1 MPERSQHLH
10 LHASAGE
17 ENLQKSDL
25 LIVRSTV
32 DSFVP
37 VVVKNMKDVKRW
49 LPGALIS
56 ILLIAAILYF
66 VDLRAMVD
74 AVRNANYGMLLVAF
88 AIGFL
93 WLAIRTIVW
102 RTLLRN
108 RASYSDV
115 FWTIGEGYLLN
126 NFLPFRLG
134 EIGRAFLLSRKSD
147 MQFMEILPTI
157 VIERAVDLGFSAA
170 IFLTALPFVVGS
182 EGSGSIGIIVGVV
195 VVLGLVLLY
204 VLARNNQW
212 ALNLFQKLSARW
224 PSLQRFGGSFLEP
237 FFAGL
242 SILTDGWLFLRFLF
256 WMAVN
261 WGIAIISYYLI
272 IRSFFPQAEVVWGM
286 FGLGAAAFGGAVP
299 SLPGAVGTFE
309 GAFGGAITLLTG
321 DESTALAVALTGRL
335 YNYINSGVIGG
346 IGLLREG
353 QTLSGIYAQ
362 LKALRSKPSEEMIK

>member
-1 MPERSQHLH
+1 MRD
-10 LHASAGE
+10 A
-17 ENLQKSDL
+17 
-25 LIVRSTV
+25 
-32 DSFVP
+32 
-37 VVVKNMKDVKRW
+37 KRW

-66 VDLRAMVD
+66 VDLRAMVS
-74 AVRNANYGMLLVAF
+74 AIRNANYGLLGIALV
-88 AIGFL
+88 IGFI
-93 WLAIRTIVW
+93 WMGVRAIVW
-102 RTLLRN
+102 RTLLRE
-108 RASYSDV
+108 RASLKDV
-115 FWTIGEGYLLN
+115 FFTIGEGYLLN

-157 VIERAVDLGFSAA
+157 VIERVMDLGYSAIILLA
-170 IFLTALPFVVGS
+170 ALPFVVGA
-182 EGSGSIGIIVGVV
+182 EGAGQIGIVVGVI
-195 VVLGLVLLY
+195 VLIGITLLY

-212 ALNLFQKLSARW
+212 ALDLFHKLSMRW
-224 PSLQRFGGSFLEP
+224 PALQRLGGNFLEA

-242 SILTDGWLFLRFLF
+242 SVLTDGWLFVRFLF
-256 WMAVN
+256 WMTLN

-272 IRSFFPQAEVVWGM
+272 IRAFFPQAQVVWGM

-321 DESTALAVALTGRL
+321 DPSTASTALAVALTGRL

-353 QTLSGIYAQ
+353 QTLSGIYEQ
-362 LKALRSKPSEEMIK
+362 LKNFRTKGETA